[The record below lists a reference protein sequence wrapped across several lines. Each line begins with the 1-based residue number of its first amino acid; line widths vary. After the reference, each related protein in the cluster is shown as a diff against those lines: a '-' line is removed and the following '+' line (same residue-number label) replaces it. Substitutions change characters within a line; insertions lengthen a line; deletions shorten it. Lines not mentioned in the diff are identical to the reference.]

1 MSTTG
6 WIMAGVAAI
15 IFARWGYLRLLA
27 RADRERAA
35 LYAQGGGVVPHGKDN
50 VVPLASMLHEQDS
63 AEAYDDLPER
73 TDGRDMQSE
82 LRRAGWVETGPG
94 YWVKN
99 ASREAEDM
107 HGDGSLVIGP
117 GCMDEIR
124 ARKAWADHWNAR
136 LALDFDG
143 GAR

>member
-1 MSTTG
+1 MSADQWFG
-6 WIMAGVAAI
+6 AAI
-15 IFARWGYLRLLA
+15 IAGAIVTIVVFRRESRLR
-27 RADRERAA
+27 RE
-35 LYAQGGGVVPHGKDN
+35 VSP

-99 ASREAEDM
+99 APADDQIPLEDIQPGDVEA
-107 HGDGSLVIGP
+107 
-117 GCMDEIR
+117 
-124 ARKAWADHWNAR
+124 
-136 LALDFDG
+136 LALIGSVCADLDDLLLTSEED
-143 GAR
+143 AR